1 MISVTKICNSALGKI
16 GASRINNYDDS
27 TESNP
32 SAIQCRNHYEVVR
45 DSLLRSHVWSF
56 AVQRASLSADA
67 TTPAFEYDYQFTLP
81 ADCLRLLKIYEGE
94 NYTELA
100 DTYTIESGKILSNDS
115 TCNIV
120 YIKRITDPVKFDAMF
135 VEVLILSL
143 ALKLIGPLAGGAPK
157 LQQSIQ
163 IELDEIMRRARTVNL
178 QERNLNGRIRSLTYN
193 DMRSSG
199 GALL

>member
-16 GASRINNYDDS
+16 GAARINNYDDS

-32 SAIQCRNHYEVVR
+32 AAIQCRTHYEVAR

-56 AVQRASLSADA
+56 AVNRASLTAETNAPD
-67 TTPAFEYDYQFTLP
+67 FEYDYQFTLP
-81 ADCLRLLKIYEGE
+81 SDFIRLLNIYEGD
-94 NYTELA
+94 NYTELY
-100 DTYTIESGKILSNDS
+100 DSYTIENGKILSNDS
-115 TCNIV
+115 TCYIK
-120 YIKRITDPVKFDAMF
+120 YIKRVTDPVKFDTMF

-163 IELDEIMRRARTVNL
+163 IELDNIMKKARVVNL